1 MLKTICKRCLSLS
14 VVVLVLLATMA
25 GTVYAKSGFFTPY
38 TNYEYNYYKESVSAP
53 VSYVLDTVY
62 EASNMGLDK
71 AFSAP
76 TDMAF
81 NGSSMFVLD
90 SNNNRIIQTDKN
102 LQVQKIYTNFHMPAS
117 LSPNGVDEAIS
128 IEGAEGFY
136 VYDNGDFLIADTAN
150 ERILKIQNGT
160 VVQVITQPDSPSIDK
175 ETPFYVR
182 KVVVGSQGRIY
193 ALVESINQGALVF
206 NEDGEFLSFYGS
218 NKVRKTADVIYKYLW
233 RKFMSEEQLQ
243 QMYTFTPVNM
253 LNFDMDPRGF
263 MISVTQDSSDV
274 GLPNTVRRLNYE
286 NNDVLNA
293 NQDHVFGDLEWDRDR
308 KRVNA
313 TALIDV
319 DVDFEGFYVLLDAM
333 RGRVFVYADDG
344 SFVSEFGLYGE
355 QAATFGNPVAVET
368 IGEKIYVMDAQKN
381 CIHTFHLTEYA
392 KKYRAAILSLESG
405 DLNQS
410 VDAWQDLLN
419 ENTNNELVYYG
430 LGRVYDEAKDYG
442 MAMKYFKLA
451 KDQQSY
457 SYSFKEYRKD
467 FIQDNFLP
475 LFAVVVV
482 LLAGILVCVRLVK
495 RKLAGRED
503 SAYSVLESKWLF
515 PIYTLFHP
523 ADGFI
528 QFKTRKHIRSWEMT
542 TGFIVAWFL
551 LSVLKFFATGF
562 IFNTKRAE
570 DFSLFITAAA
580 SIGLYFLFVIANWAI
595 CTLIEGKGT
604 LPEIMTMTSYALL
617 PYLVSLLLSTI
628 LSNFFCLDEGSFMN
642 ILLYIGLVWTAMLLF
657 VGLMSIH
664 EYSAGKT
671 FVCVL
676 LTIFGM
682 AVMLFLIILFYTLI
696 TQTVSFAISV
706 AQEISLRL

>member
-1 MLKTICKRCLSLS
+1 MLKTICKRWLSLS
-14 VVVLVLLATMA
+14 AVVLVLFGTMA
-25 GTVYAKSGFFTPY
+25 GAVYARSGFFTPY
-38 TNYEYNYYKESVSAP
+38 SNYEYNYYKESVSAP
-53 VSYVLDTVY
+53 VSYVLDKVY
-62 EASNMGLDK
+62 DASNMNLETALSG
-71 AFSAP
+71 AN
-76 TDMAF
+76 DMAF
-81 NGSSMFVLD
+81 NGSSMFILD
-90 SNNNRIIQTDKN
+90 SNNNRIIETDVN
-102 LQVQKIYTNFHMPAS
+102 LKAKKIYTNFVMPAAFS
-117 LSPNGVDEAIS
+117 ASGVDETIT

-150 ERILKIQNGT
+150 ERIIKIHEGR

-175 ETPFYVR
+175 ESPFYVR

-218 NKVRKTADVIYKYLW
+218 NKVRKTGEVIYKYLW

-253 LNFDMDPRGF
+253 LNFDIDARGF
-263 MISVTQDSSDV
+263 MISVTQDTSDV
-274 GLPNTVRRLNYE
+274 GVPNTVRRLNYE
-286 NNDVLNA
+286 NNDVLNS
-293 NQDHVFGDLEWDRDR
+293 NKDHVFGDLEWDRDR
-308 KRVNA
+308 KKVNA
-313 TALIDV
+313 TALVDV
-319 DVDFEGFYVLLDAM
+319 DVDFEGFYVLLDAT

-344 SFVSEFGLYGE
+344 SFVSEFGLYGA
-355 QAATFGNPVAVET
+355 QAGTFGNPVALET

-381 CIHTFHLTEYA
+381 CIHVFSPTEYA
-392 KKYRAAILSLESG
+392 KKYRAALLSLESG
-405 DLNQS
+405 DLDQS
-410 VDAWQDLLN
+410 VDAWQELLN

-430 LGRVYDEAKDYG
+430 LGRVYDEAKEYET
-442 MAMKYFKLA
+442 AMEYFKLA
-451 KDQQSY
+451 KDQESY
-457 SYSFKEYRKD
+457 SYSFKEYRKNM
-467 FIQDNFLP
+467 IQDNFLP
-475 LFAVVVV
+475 MFIVV
-482 LLAGILVCVRLVK
+482 LVLVAICLVAVRLVK
-495 RKLAGRED
+495 KKLAGRED
-503 SAYSVLESKWLF
+503 SAYSVMESKWLF
-515 PIYTLFHP
+515 PLYTLFHP

-562 IFNTKRAE
+562 IFNDKRTQ

-617 PYLVSLLLSTI
+617 PYLVSSLLVTI
-628 LSNFFCLDEGSFMN
+628 CSNFFCLDEGSFMT
-642 ILLYIGLVWTAMLLF
+642 IITYIGLVWTGLILF
-657 VGLMSIH
+657 VGLMTIH

-671 FVCVL
+671 VVCIL
-676 LTIFGM
+676 LTVFGM
-682 AVMLFLIILFYTLI
+682 AVILFLIILFYTLI

-706 AQEISLRL
+706 VQEVSLRL